1 MILTRRW
8 TSAVVLVLPVFLVAG
23 CSKPEQRAQNYL
35 ERGRAALAKHDDLQ
49 ARIELT
55 TALKFKGDILE
66 AWRALAIIDEKYH
79 AKQGEF
85 LDLRRIVELDPND
98 LDARL
103 KLAGMM
109 VAGGAGD
116 AALKVLEA
124 AKEGDK
130 PSAALHGLKAVL
142 LAKTDGAAAL
152 REAQQAFAL
161 DPNNID
167 AIMVLAS
174 KKASDGD
181 TDGALKLL
189 D

>member
-1 MILTRRW
+1 MIWTRRL
-8 TSAVVLVLPVFLVAG
+8 TSAVALVLPVVLVAG

-35 ERGRAALAKHDDLQ
+35 ERGRAALAKGDDLQ

-66 AWRALAIIDEKYH
+66 AWRALAVIDEKYH
-79 AKQGEF
+79 SKQAEF
-85 LDLRRIVELDPND
+85 QDLRRIVELDPND
-98 LDARL
+98 LDARI

-109 VAGGAGD
+109 VAGGAGN

-130 PSAALHGLKAVL
+130 PNAALHGLKAAL
-142 LAKTDGAAAL
+142 LTKTDGAAAL
-152 REAQQAFAL
+152 REAQKAIEIDPKNVDAL
-161 DPNNID
+161 
-167 AIMVLAS
+167 MVLAA

-181 TDGALKLL
+181 LDGGAENA
-189 D
+189 